1 LTEADIPEFE
11 GNPDIVVNSIPSPG
25 TERLVL
31 NLADPTIDAT
41 DDPLNNPHWA
51 LGDLRVRQAIELGID
66 KEFINQELLFG
77 LAKVGTNELNN
88 GWAKVEL
95 PPSPYDPDQAMAL
108 LEEAGWTDEDGDG
121 VRECHG
127 CLYGE
132 EDQPLSMKF
141 QTTTGNQLREETEQI
156 IIEML
161 AEVGIELYV
170 ENVPS
175 SVLFG
180 SWASGAFRKHGN
192 FDIVMYTTND
202 GVDPQSQIEGYF
214 ASSAIPTEA
223 NAGAGFNYSR
233 WVNEEADALIKEAG
247 STPDIEAR
255 KAAYQKIMELV
266 SAELPHIYLYDRAEI
281 TLSRSNIQNFK
292 VTPWS
297 DNTWNVED
305 WAVAE

>member
-1 LTEADIPEFE
+1 
-11 GNPDIVVNSIPSPG
+11 
-25 TERLVL
+25 
-31 NLADPTIDAT
+31 
-41 DDPLNNPHWA
+41 
-51 LGDLRVRQAIELGID
+51 
-66 KEFINQELLFG
+66 
-77 LAKVGTNELNN
+77 
-88 GWAKVEL
+88 
-95 PPSPYDPDQAMAL
+95 MAL